1 VSAGEPALDARDRD
15 LLDGGRGE
23 AARLAMRL
31 VVAAARAMDAPGLLD
46 IASAHVSGCFYS
58 GRAGLDFAQRLVD
71 GGAQVAVPTTLN
83 TGIVDLLHPELQ
95 PAEER
100 PLLELGRRQMD
111 LYAAMGCEPTWTCAP
126 YQRAARPSRGEQV
139 AWGESSAVVFANSVL
154 GARTNK
160 YGDFLDI
167 ACAVTGRVPDAG
179 LHRDAGRAGRVLV
192 RVRDVDPALLAEDA
206 AYGVLGYLAGRA
218 VGSAVPVIDGLPATA
233 TEDQLRALGAAAA
246 AGGGVEL
253 FHAVGLTPEAPTLDA
268 ALRGGHPE
276 RELAIDARALRTGRD
291 ELSTRAGDRL
301 TAVCLGTPHMSA
313 REVARVLELLDGRRV
328 HPDVAFYVSTGRD
341 VLADLRARGDD
352 AALRRAGVRVVVDT
366 CTYFAPF
373 LRVRPGPVMTDSA
386 KWAYY
391 APGNLGVDV
400 VFASTAE
407 CVRSAVEGR
416 VWHDAGLW
424 GEA

>member
-1 VSAGEPALDARDRD
+1 V
-15 LLDGGRGE
+15 
-23 AARLAMRL
+23 
-31 VVAAARAMDAPGLLD
+31 
-46 IASAHVSGCFYS
+46 
-58 GRAGLDFAQRLVD
+58 
-71 GGAQVAVPTTLN
+71 
-83 TGIVDLLHPELQ
+83 
-95 PAEER
+95 
-100 PLLELGRRQMD
+100 
-111 LYAAMGCEPTWTCAP
+111 TCAP
-126 YQRAARPSRGEQV
+126 YQRGTRPSQGEQV

-167 ACAVTGRVPDAG
+167 ACAITGRVPDAG
-179 LHRDAGRAGRVLV
+179 LHRAAGRAGRVLV
-192 RVRDVDPALLAEDA
+192 RVRGVDPALLGQDA
-206 AYGVLGYLAGRA
+206 AYGVLGYLVGRA
-218 VGSAVPVIDGLPATA
+218 VGSAVPVIDGLPATT

-253 FHAVGLTPEAPTLDA
+253 FHAVGLTPEATRLEDA
-268 ALRGGHPE
+268 LQGGRPE
-276 RELAIDARALRTGRD
+276 RELTIDGPALRAGRD
-291 ELSTRAGDRL
+291 ELSTKAGDRL
-301 TAVCLGTPHMSA
+301 TAVCLGTPHMST
-313 REVARVLELLDGRRV
+313 REVARVLDLLDGGSV

-341 VLADLRARGDD
+341 VLADLRAGGDD

-416 VWHDAGLW
+416 VRHDGSLW